1 MTPSPLAATFFALLS
16 AVGYG
21 TVGILTTI
29 ATREGSPLHV
39 TMAWRF
45 TLAALA
51 MAVAWPRLRRAPL
64 GAALGAFALG
74 GSAFFIQSYCYLQ
87 AVAKIGAGP
96 AAVLLYAF
104 PGIVVLLEWLFRGV
118 RPTRLQALV
127 LATTSVGCALTVQAP
142 GGSLSPEGV
151 GLGMVPAFVYGAY
164 LLIGSHFSRV
174 CGPLATA
181 LAVSSGAATS
191 YWVFTLVSGDS
202 PLPATPAAWGATVGL
217 ALVATVMPM
226 AATFLAMSRLGAT
239 NTALISTAEP
249 LVAIILGA
257 VVLGERLGATQ
268 LAGGALVMAGAA
280 LLALRGR
287 LD

>member
-1 MTPSPLAATFFALLS
+1 MTPSPLAAACLALLS
-16 AVGYG
+16 AVGFG

-51 MAVAWPRLRRAPL
+51 MAPAWPQLRRAPL

-87 AVAKIGAGP
+87 AVAAIGAGT

-104 PGIVVLLEWLFRGV
+104 PGIVVLLEWLVRAV

-127 LATTSVGCALTVQAP
+127 LATTSIGCALTVQAP
-142 GGSLSPEGV
+142 GGHVSPEGIA
-151 GLGMVPAFVYGAY
+151 LGMVPAFVYGTY
-164 LLIGSHFSRV
+164 MLIGNHFARV
-174 CGPLATA
+174 CGPLGTA

-191 YWVFTLVSGDS
+191 YWSFILLSGDS
-202 PLPATPAAWGATVGL
+202 PLPVTPPAWGATVSL

-239 NTALISTAEP
+239 NTALISTVEP
-249 LVAIILGA
+249 LVAIVLGA
-257 VVLGERLGATQ
+257 IVLGERLGATQ

-287 LD
+287 LA